1 MLALLCV
8 ADSEKEEHIF
18 KKVSRIA
25 VAWVYQGYLNS
36 FSHTIHKSMNPN
48 GRKQQSTEHE
58 RTREGMSR
66 TSTSTNEHELA
77 FAEALEFSG
86 CFLSFSFRIY
96 GMYSIGWEQQS
107 NWQGIGMNEHERERQ
122 DCIAVFATRRL
133 LWRGEWV
140 RKLAKSGVYL
150 A

>member
-1 MLALLCV
+1 MADLMAEPCGHV
-8 ADSEKEEHIF
+8 AAYIQLHESSSPTGWKC
-18 KKVSRIA
+18 
-25 VAWVYQGYLNS
+25 
-36 FSHTIHKSMNPN
+36 
-48 GRKQQSTEHE
+48 HE
-58 RTREGMSR
+58 RTRQGMSR